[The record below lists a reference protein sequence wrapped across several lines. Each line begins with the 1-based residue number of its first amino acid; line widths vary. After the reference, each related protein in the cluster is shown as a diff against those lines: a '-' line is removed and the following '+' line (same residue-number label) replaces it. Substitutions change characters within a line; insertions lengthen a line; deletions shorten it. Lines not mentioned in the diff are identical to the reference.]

1 MMYEVEDEWLSKNAY
16 LTIERGKLFT
26 FMHDYWL
33 QIIDKLNQA
42 KNPHDVICFVKIAD
56 VKIP

>member
-1 MMYEVEDEWLSKNAY
+1 MYEVEDEWLPKNTY
-16 LTIERGKLFT
+16 LVIERWKLLT

-33 QIIDKLNQA
+33 QIINKLNKA
-42 KNPHDVICFVKIAD
+42 KNPNDVICFVKIAD